1 MIDLVNRPFVRL
13 LMVGLPAL
21 AVQTTLLAELTPFGI
36 VMQLMLCMS
45 IGAGVSAGPEGGALA
60 GFVLG
65 VMFDFALTSPLGLS
79 ALVYGL
85 AGYTAGFVFSQSIA
99 NPRWLNAI
107 TCAGLSAVAVF
118 VQPIVANWIGVEGWI
133 SSRLVK
139 VMVVVGVTNGIA
151 SYVVVPIMR
160 WCLAVRRLQRMAPPA
175 EVYL

>member
-1 MIDLVNRPFVRL
+1 MIELVNRPFVRL

-36 VMQLMLCMS
+36 VMQLLLCMS

-65 VMFDFALTSPLGLS
+65 VMFDFVLTSPLGLS

-85 AGYTAGFVFSQSIA
+85 AGFVGGFAFSQSLA
-99 NPRWLNAI
+99 NPRWLNAV
-107 TCAGLSAVAVF
+107 TCAGLSAAAVF
-118 VQPIVANWIGVEGWI
+118 VQPIIANWIGVEGWI

-139 VMVVVGVTNGIA
+139 VMFVVALFNGAA
-151 SYVVVPIMR
+151 SFVVVPVMR
-160 WCLAVRRLQRMAPPA
+160 WCLAVRRQQRLAPPA

>member
-1 MIDLVNRPFVRL
+1 MIELVNRPFVRL

-36 VMQLMLCMS
+36 VMQLLLCMS

-65 VMFDFALTSPLGLS
+65 VMFDFVLTSPFGLS

-85 AGYTAGFVFSQSIA
+85 AGFVGGFAFSQSLA
-99 NPRWLNAI
+99 NPRWLNAV
-107 TCAGLSAVAVF
+107 TCAGLSAAAVF
-118 VQPIVANWIGVEGWI
+118 VQPIIANWIGVEGWI

-139 VMVVVGVTNGIA
+139 VMFVVALFNGAA
-151 SYVVVPIMR
+151 SFVVMPVMR
-160 WCLAVRRLQRMAPPA
+160 WCLAVRRQQRLAPPA

>member
-1 MIDLVNRPFVRL
+1 
-13 LMVGLPAL
+13 
-21 AVQTTLLAELTPFGI
+21 
-36 VMQLMLCMS
+36 
-45 IGAGVSAGPEGGALA
+45 
-60 GFVLG
+60 
-65 VMFDFALTSPLGLS
+65 
-79 ALVYGL
+79 
-85 AGYTAGFVFSQSIA
+85 
-99 NPRWLNAI
+99 LNAI

-151 SYVVVPIMR
+151 SYVVVPVMR